1 MKFLAFCAGVSLAGL
16 GLLSATAQHR
26 IDAASERRLAFE
38 CQRLGP
44 EASNVLVKCAN
55 Y

>member
-1 MKFLAFCAGVSLAGL
+1 MKFIAFCAGLSLAGL
-16 GLLSATAQHR
+16 GLLSATAQPR
-26 IDAASERRLAFE
+26 IDAAYERRLAYE

-44 EASNVLVKCAN
+44 LASNILVKCAN